1 MENKLAT
8 HRWSVLHYLRPVTA
22 LEDYTSITRLNFKLS
37 VYPLASNRQPFA
49 GYSMVLQSVTRAVTR
64 ATARRRGCFFSK
76 SGLRFS
82 FCPPSFFFS
91 FFFFHTSNRF
101 SCDRYWSMA
110 FSTWKRSF
118 IKKKKFRWKLLYLE
132 KFSTFRMIIEIK
144 FEHYK
149 FRDFVN
155 KIQFCLLKFE

>member
-64 ATARRRGCFFSK
+64 AMARRRGCFFSK

-82 FCPPSFFFS
+82 FCPPSFFS
-91 FFFFHTSNRF
+91 FFFFFLHTSNRF

-118 IKKKKFRWKLLYLE
+118 IKKKSFVRSYFTWKN
-132 KFSTFRMIIEIK
+132 FRMIIEIK
-144 FEHYK
+144 FEYYK
-149 FRDFVN
+149 FRGFIN
-155 KIQFCLLKFE
+155 KIQFCLLKFK

>member
-8 HRWSVLHYLRPVTA
+8 HRRSVLHYLRPVTA

-82 FCPPSFFFS
+82 FCPPSS
-91 FFFFHTSNRF
+91 FLLFHAPHVESILL
-101 SCDRYWSMA
+101 WSLLIDG
-110 FSTWKRSF
+110 FLFIWKRSF
-118 IKKKKFRWKLLYLE
+118 IKEKVSFEIFTLKKLQKYRVTWNRKNFQ
-132 KFSTFRMIIEIK
+132 
-144 FEHYK
+144 H
-149 FRDFVN
+149 FVRSNRNIFN
-155 KIQFCLLKFE
+155 KVLF